1 MTTSNNS
8 VSSIDTASK
17 EPIDIAKLS
26 DMDRASTLHP
36 FTPVRAFESN
46 EMGDPRFMET
56 GSGIRITDAKG
67 VTSIDGFA
75 GLYCVNIGYGRQE
88 VAEAIADQARKLA
101 YYHSYAAHTT
111 EGLARLSDRL
121 IKMAP
126 GNMSK
131 VFYGLSGSDANE
143 TQAKLVWHY
152 HNLIGQP
159 KKKKIIARERGYHGC
174 SVISGSMTGMSFY
187 HDHMDLPVG
196 NILHTGAPHYYWGCE
211 PGETEFE
218 FSKRR
223 AAELETLILK
233 EGPETVG
240 AFIAEPVLGTG
251 GITPPPEGYWDE
263 IQQVLTKYDVLLIAD
278 EVITA
283 FGRIGADFGSDIYGM
298 KPDLI
303 TVAKGLTS
311 AYAPLS
317 AVIIGDKVAGALSA
331 HSDEVGAFSHGYTYS
346 GHPIS
351 IAAANANLDIL
362 ERENIGAHVAEN
374 GIYLRDSL
382 AEAVKDIPIIGEVR
396 GVGMLAAIEFVAD
409 PATKT
414 RFDAALKVGARM
426 SAACLKNGL
435 IARAMPHGDILGF
448 APPLITTRQDMEEIA
463 AIVKKSVAEVSQQL
477 AQEGKI

>member
-1 MTTSNNS
+1 MATAE
-8 VSSIDTASK
+8 SISK
-17 EPIDIAKLS
+17 PALDIAGIS
-26 DMDRASTLHP
+26 DMDRAATLHP
-36 FTPVRAFESN
+36 FTPLRAFESN
-46 EMGDPRFMET
+46 EMGDPRIIET

-111 EGLARLSDRL
+111 EALARLSNRL

-159 KKKKIIARERGYHGC
+159 KKKKIISRERGYHGC
-174 SVISGSMTGMSFY
+174 SVVSGSMTGMSFY

-196 NILHTGAPHYYWGCE
+196 NILHTGAPHHYWGCQ
-211 PGETEFE
+211 PGETELE
-218 FSKRR
+218 FSRRR
-223 AAELETLILK
+223 ADELEAMILK
-233 EGPETVG
+233 QGPETVG
-240 AFIAEPVLGTG
+240 AFIGEPVLGTG
-251 GITPPPEGYWDE
+251 GIIPPPEGYWDA
-263 IQQVLTKYDVLLIAD
+263 IQQVLNKYDVLLIAD

-283 FGRIGADFGSDIYGM
+283 FGRIGANFGSEIYGM

-317 AVIIGDKVAGALSA
+317 AVIIGDRVADALSS

-351 IAAANANLDIL
+351 VAAANANLDIL
-362 ERENIGAHVAEN
+362 ERENIAAHVAAN

-382 AEAVKDIPIIGEVR
+382 AEAVKNEAIIGEVR

-414 RFDAALKVGARM
+414 RFDVGLKVGARM

-448 APPLITTRQDMEEIA
+448 APALITTRQDMEEIA
-463 AIVKKSVAEVSQQL
+463 GIVGQSVSEVIQQL
-477 AQEGKI
+477 SSEGKI